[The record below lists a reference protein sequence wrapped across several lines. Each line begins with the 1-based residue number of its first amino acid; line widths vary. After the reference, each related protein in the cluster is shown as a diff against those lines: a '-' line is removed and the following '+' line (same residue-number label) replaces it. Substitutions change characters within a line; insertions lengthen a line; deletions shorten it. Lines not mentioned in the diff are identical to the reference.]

1 MSTPSSKLSP
11 AEITKLEQAFAS
23 DPSSDA
29 YKPLAEAYLA
39 AGRFM
44 EAMVVCKKG
53 VKAHP
58 DRADPRLLLARV
70 YAEQGKDKKALEE
83 VLGALQAQPTD
94 KASLR
99 MAGTLQLKT
108 GEGEAGRANL
118 LKAYAAD
125 PADAETLAA
134 MQQYQVQ
141 PPVAAAPAPAPV
153 AAP

>member
-1 MSTPSSKLSP
+1 MSTPPSKTLSP
-11 AEITKLEQAFAS
+11 AELAKLEHAFAS

-58 DRADPRLLLARV
+58 DRAEPRLLLARV

-83 VLGALQAQPTD
+83 ALGALQAQPTD

-99 MAGTLQLKT
+99 TVGALQLKT
-108 GEGEAGRANL
+108 GEAETGKAHL
-118 LKAYAAD
+118 LKAYEAD
-125 PADAETLAA
+125 PTDA
-134 MQQYQVQ
+134 
-141 PPVAAAPAPAPV
+141 
-153 AAP
+153 